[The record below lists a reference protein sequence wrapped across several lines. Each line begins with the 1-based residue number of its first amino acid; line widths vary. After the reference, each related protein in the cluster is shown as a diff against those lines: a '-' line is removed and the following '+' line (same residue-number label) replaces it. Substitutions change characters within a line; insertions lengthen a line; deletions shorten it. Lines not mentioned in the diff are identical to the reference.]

1 MGQQQLMLLVLGVI
15 IVGIAIVVGINLF
28 TGTSVNSNKDA
39 IINDIMNLGQY
50 AYRYRLRPEPL
61 GGGSRSYLNLN
72 LPANLTDNENAIYT
86 YVPSANSVEF
96 TATSKFGYGTIVV
109 ELDADGNLGTYN
121 YTGDFD

>member
-28 TGTSVNSNKDA
+28 TATSVSSNKDA
-39 IINDIMNLGQY
+39 IVNDIMNLGQY

-61 GGGSRSYLNLN
+61 GGGGRSYLGLN
-72 LPANLTDNENAIYT
+72 IPADHVDNENATYT
-86 YVPSANSVEF
+86 YLVSPNSVTF

-109 ELDADGNLGTYN
+109 TLDDEGKLGI
-121 YTGDFD
+121 YTFNDDFL